1 MKDFISKRRNMLGY
15 ILYALILTMALLY
28 FRFPS
33 DAVEEYFRAEGD
45 RANPRLAFSVDRIGP
60 LIPFGLKFVKT
71 RVSLRDSPN
80 SLILKADRL
89 SLRPSL
95 LSLLGGKPDYSF
107 RCAAYKGDTSGS
119 IRLWQDETTRSI
131 DTEIELTNVDLGEYA
146 YLRELIG
153 RTIKGT
159 LNGTIVYDGQYRPIL
174 DGSGEANLSLS
185 EGTVELAEPFLTL
198 KSIDFNELE
207 IDMVLNKQK
216 IDVGRLEFKGKQ
228 LQGTLSGT
236 ITLRK
241 VLAESVLSL
250 SGTIEPFA
258 ALFESAAGI
267 QDTVAFL
274 RDRIDQGTFTFMI
287 EGTLGQPK
295 IKFT

>member
-1 MKDFISKRRNMLGY
+1 MRDFVSKHRNLLGY
-15 ILYALILTMALLY
+15 VLYGLVLIALLLY
-28 FRFPS
+28 LRFPS
-33 DAVEEYFRAEGD
+33 DAVKDYIQAEGE
-45 RANPRLAFSVDRIGP
+45 RANPPFTLSVDHIGP

-80 SLILKADRL
+80 TLILKADGL

-119 IRLWQDETTRSI
+119 IRLQEEGKKASVDA
-131 DTEIELTNVDLGEYA
+131 EIELTNVDLGEYT
-146 YLRELIG
+146 YLQELIG
-153 RTIKGT
+153 RTVKGT
-159 LNGTIVYDGQYRPIL
+159 LSGTIKYNGQYRPML

-185 EGTVELAEPFLTL
+185 EGMVELAEPFLTL
-198 KSIDFNELE
+198 KSIDFDEME
-207 IDMVLNKQK
+207 IDMVLNKRK
-216 IDVGRLEFKGKQ
+216 INVGHLEFKGKQ
-228 LQGTLSGT
+228 LQGKLSGT
-236 ITLRK
+236 ISLGK
-241 VLAESVLSL
+241 VLSESALSL

-258 ALFESAAGI
+258 ALFESAEGA
-267 QDTVAFL
+267 QETVAFL
-274 RDRIDQGTFTFMI
+274 RGRLNQGTFTFTI

>member
-1 MKDFISKRRNMLGY
+1 MKDFFSKHRTILGY
-15 ILYALILTMALLY
+15 VLYGLILAMALLY

-33 DAVEEYFRAEGD
+33 DAVEDYFQARGE
-45 RANPRLAFSVDRIGP
+45 RANPPLSLSADRIGP

-71 RVSLRDSPN
+71 RVSLKDSPS
-80 SLILKADRL
+80 SLVLNADRI
-89 SLRPSL
+89 SVRPSF
-95 LSLLGGKPDYSF
+95 LSLLGVKSDFSF

-119 IRLWQDETTRSI
+119 IRLWQDENARSV

-153 RTIKGT
+153 RRVTGT
-159 LNGTIVYDGQYRPIL
+159 LSGTIVYNGQYKPIL

-185 EGTVELAEPFLTL
+185 EGMVELAEPFLTL
-198 KSIDFNELE
+198 KSIDFDELE
-207 IDMVLNKQK
+207 IDMVLKKKK

-228 LQGTLSGT
+228 LQGALSGT
-236 ITLRK
+236 ITLK
-241 VLAESVLSL
+241 EALEESVLRL

-258 ALFESAAGI
+258 ALFESATGI
-267 QDTVAFL
+267 EETVEFL
-274 RDRIDQGTFTFMI
+274 RGRIDQGTFTFMI
-287 EGTLGQPK
+287 EGTLSQPK

>member
-1 MKDFISKRRNMLGY
+1 MQGFVSNHKNLFGY
-15 ILYALILTMALLY
+15 ILYGLVLTAVLLY
-28 FRFPS
+28 LRFPS
-33 DAVEEYFRAEGD
+33 DAVEDYFQAKGG
-45 RANPRLAFSVDRIGP
+45 RANLPLTLSVDRIGP
-60 LIPFGLKFVKT
+60 VIPFGLKFLKT

-107 RCAAYKGDTSGS
+107 RLAAYRGDTSGN
-119 IRLWQDETTRSI
+119 IRLGQNGETASV
-131 DTEIELTNVDLGEYA
+131 DAQIELKNVDFGEYT
-146 YLRELIG
+146 YLQKLIG
-153 RTIKGT
+153 RTVTGT
-159 LNGTIVYDGQYRPIL
+159 LSGTIKYNGQYRPML
-174 DGSGEANLSLS
+174 DGSGEAKLSLS
-185 EGTVELAEPFLTL
+185 EGMVELAEPFLTL
-198 KSIDFNELE
+198 KSIDFDELE

-216 IDVGRLEFKGKQ
+216 INVGRLEFKGRQ
-228 LQGTLSGT
+228 LQGKLSGT

-241 VLAESVLSL
+241 ALAESVLSL

-258 ALFESAAGI
+258 ALFESAEGM
-267 QDTVAFL
+267 QETVAFL
-274 RDRIDQGTFTFMI
+274 RGRLDQGTFTFMI

>member
-1 MKDFISKRRNMLGY
+1 MKDFISKRRNVLGY

-33 DAVEEYFRAEGD
+33 DAVEDYFRAQGVS
-45 RANPRLAFSVDRIGP
+45 ANPPLALSVDRIGP
-60 LIPFGLKFVKT
+60 LIPYGLKFVKT
-71 RVSLRDSPN
+71 RVSLLDSPD

-107 RCAAYKGDTSGS
+107 HCAAYKGDTSGS
-119 IRLWQDETTRSI
+119 IRLWQEETARSI

-153 RTIKGT
+153 RSVKGT
-159 LNGTIVYDGQYRPIL
+159 LSGTIVYNGQYRPIL

-241 VLAESVLSL
+241 ALAESVLSL

-258 ALFESAAGI
+258 ALFENATGI

-274 RDRIDQGTFTFMI
+274 RDRIDQGTFTFTI

>member
-1 MKDFISKRRNMLGY
+1 MKAFISKRRNMLGY

>member
-1 MKDFISKRRNMLGY
+1 MQGFVSKHRDVLGY
-15 ILYALILTMALLY
+15 ILYGLVLTAALLY
-28 FRFPS
+28 LRFPS
-33 DAVEEYFRAEGD
+33 DAVEHYFRAKGES
-45 RANPRLAFSVDRIGP
+45 ATPPLKLSVDSIGP
-60 LIPFGLKFVKT
+60 VIPFGLQFVKA

-107 RCAAYKGDTSGS
+107 RLAAYKGDTSGN
-119 IRLWQDETTRSI
+119 IRLRQDGKTASV
-131 DTEIELTNVDLGEYA
+131 DAEIELKNVDLGEYT
-146 YLRELIG
+146 YLQKLIG
-153 RTIKGT
+153 RTVKGT
-159 LNGTIVYDGQYRPIL
+159 LSGTIEYKGQYRPML

-185 EGTVELAEPFLTL
+185 EGMVELTEPFLTL
-198 KSIDFNELE
+198 TSIDFDELE

-216 IDVGRLEFKGKQ
+216 INVRRLEFKGRQ
-228 LQGTLSGT
+228 LQGKLSGT

-241 VLAESVLSL
+241 ALAESVLSL

-258 ALFESAAGI
+258 ALFESAEGT
-267 QDTVAFL
+267 QETVAFL
-274 RDRIDQGTFTFMI
+274 RERLDQGTFSFMI

>member
-1 MKDFISKRRNMLGY
+1 MKDFVSKHRDLLGY
-15 ILYALILTMALLY
+15 ILYALILTTALLY

-33 DAVEEYFRAEGD
+33 DAVEDYFRAQGD
-45 RANPRLAFSVDRIGP
+45 RANPRLALSVDHIGP
-60 LIPFGLKFVKT
+60 LIPYGLKFVKT

-80 SLILKADRL
+80 SLILKADHL

-107 RCAAYKGDTSGS
+107 HCAAYKGDTSGS
-119 IRLWQDETTRSI
+119 IRRWQDETTRSI

-153 RTIKGT
+153 RTVKGT
-159 LNGTIVYDGQYRPIL
+159 LNGTIVYNGKYKPRI

-198 KSIDFNELE
+198 KSIDFDELE

-228 LQGTLSGT
+228 LQGSLSGT
-236 ITLRK
+236 ITLK
-241 VLAESVLSL
+241 KALAESVLRL

-274 RDRIDQGTFTFMI
+274 RDRIDQGTFTFII
-287 EGTLGQPK
+287 EGTLGKPQ